1 MPRQAS
7 TLLASFLVVTPATL
21 AQAAATQTSV
31 IVTAADPPRDV
42 RVYAGQGP
50 TASERGSIDLREV
63 SVVARPNVVRFKVRL
78 RQIRQTRE
86 FDQMAFIDLKPTA
99 TSNATWTATIGMSP
113 QQPTTA
119 YATLFLDDSGTDYRS
134 CDPLPLTV
142 LRRQNTVRLDVP
154 NRCVP
159 GEPARIKVTS
169 YTGYYRSDAGGPWS
183 RDALHVSGV
192 YLLR

>member
-1 MPRQAS
+1 MPRLAS

-21 AQAAATQTSV
+21 AQAAPTQTSV

-86 FDQMAFIDLKPTA
+86 FDQMVFIDLKPTA
-99 TSNATWTATIGMSP
+99 TSDATWTATIGMSP

-142 LRRQNTVRLDVP
+142 LRRQDTLRLDVP
-154 NRCVP
+154 TRCVP
-159 GEPARIKVTS
+159 GEPARIKITS

-183 RDALHVSGV
+183 KDALHVSGA

>member
-1 MPRQAS
+1 MPRLAS
-7 TLLASFLVVTPATL
+7 TLLACFLVVTPATL
-21 AQAAATQTSV
+21 AQAAPTQTSV
-31 IVTAADPPRDV
+31 IVTASDPPRDV

>member
-1 MPRQAS
+1 MPRLAS
-7 TLLASFLVVTPATL
+7 MLLASFLVVTPATL
-21 AQAAATQTSV
+21 AQAAPTQTSV
-31 IVTAADPPRDV
+31 IVTASDPPRDV

-99 TSNATWTATIGMSP
+99 TSDATWTATIGMSP

-183 RDALHVSGV
+183 KDVLRVSGG

>member
-1 MPRQAS
+1 VPRLAS
-7 TLLASFLVVTPATL
+7 TLLACFLVVTPATL
-21 AQAAATQTSV
+21 AQAAPTQTSV
-31 IVTAADPPRDV
+31 IVTASDPPRDV